1 MRTIFVHIFILPCI
15 YSALA
20 QALTSG
26 VENVGLAEKRI
37 KAFDAPA
44 TAALLVVLLL
54 LLLLLQQHPFPAGP
68 ISIVII
74 STIYS
79 PNWQGCEHWKWW
91 RCFQVWT
98 EIFSF
103 ISKWHFLCTWTKSV
117 VNIFP
122 STNVLSQLISSLLSV
137 SSNCFPPT
145 NVPVFLTSGKTTFPV
160 KRSTDCT
167 PVNYI
172 SPGKPHTLHC
182 MLYWSTS
189 IQPGTVR
196 SSQLRKKHCSAVK
209 LGMQSAVS
217 FDGVCICARVC
228 ATNSATLLW
237 RVCWYVGR

>member
-54 LLLLLQQHPFPAGP
+54 LLLLLFLLLQQHPFPAGP

-98 EIFSF
+98 GIFSF
-103 ISKWHFLCTWTKSV
+103 YKQTIFSLCLNKKCWKYFSINKCSFSAHLLPTVSVEQLFPTHKRSSISHLWQNH
-117 VNIFP
+117 
-122 STNVLSQLISSLLSV
+122 ISSQAKYRLHSIELH
-137 SSNCFPPT
+137 
-145 NVPVFLTSGKTTFPV
+145 LT
-160 KRSTDCT
+160 R
-167 PVNYI
+167 
-172 SPGKPHTLHC
+172 
-182 MLYWSTS
+182 
-189 IQPGTVR
+189 
-196 SSQLRKKHCSAVK
+196 
-209 LGMQSAVS
+209 
-217 FDGVCICARVC
+217 
-228 ATNSATLLW
+228 
-237 RVCWYVGR
+237 